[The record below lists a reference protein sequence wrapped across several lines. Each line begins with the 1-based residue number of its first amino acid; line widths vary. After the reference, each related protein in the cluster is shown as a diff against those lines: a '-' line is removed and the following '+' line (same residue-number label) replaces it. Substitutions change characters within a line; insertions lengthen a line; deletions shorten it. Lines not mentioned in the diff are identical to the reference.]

1 MQRKHGSVR
10 AFQRLN
16 SGWVLVFL
24 TLPLVRMVTVM
35 AEGEH
40 AGENGESRSW
50 IMWAALLAWLA
61 LSTYI
66 GEFVFDAMLVDQLIV
81 REPSD

>member
-66 GEFVFDAMLVDQLIV
+66 GEFVCDAG
-81 REPSD
+81 RPAERTNRPSG